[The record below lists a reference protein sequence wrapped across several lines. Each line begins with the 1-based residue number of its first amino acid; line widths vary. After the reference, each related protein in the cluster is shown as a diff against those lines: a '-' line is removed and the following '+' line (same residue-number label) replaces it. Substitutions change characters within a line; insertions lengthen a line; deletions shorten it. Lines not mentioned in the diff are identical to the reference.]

1 MSVFFHHLYKT
12 NKCLNHSIREK
23 INLYTSALI
32 KPKKIVR
39 RNAKVQGYIDQHF
52 NGRSRNSK
60 SQFFKL
66 VRLTPNASARAY
78 WDRPCSKR
86 ICRNLWLNLL

>member
-52 NGRSRNSK
+52 NGRSRNS
-60 SQFFKL
+60 QFPVFQAGS
-66 VRLTPNASARAY
+66 TNS
-78 WDRPCSKR
+78 
-86 ICRNLWLNLL
+86 